1 MKALAL
7 ASAFLTLWVALP
19 AFAQVS
25 AQEIRPD
32 PRIQTL
38 PYDANQVVRLRVAP
52 GYQLAIIFRAS
63 ERVENVGIGDSDG
76 WQVTLNGREDALFI
90 KPTRSG
96 DVTNMTVITDARVY
110 NFELS
115 SVRVAGADT
124 PFTVRFTYPDDGP
137 GTGPD
142 GDTALSLGQYR
153 IRGARA
159 ARPVSI
165 SDDGVT
171 TWIEWHEDRP
181 IPAVFGS
188 DYGGQEHLI
197 EGQVRNG
204 LYVIEGVYRT
214 LTFRLDRQTASATRS
229 STRPP
234 Q

>member
-1 MKALAL
+1 MKTLAL
-7 ASAFLTLWVALP
+7 ASAFLALLVAPP
-19 AFAQVS
+19 AFGQAP
-25 AQEIRPD
+25 AQETRPD

-52 GYQLAIIFRAS
+52 GYQLAILFSPS

-90 KPTRSG
+90 RPTESG
-96 DVTNMTVITDARVY
+96 GVTNMTVITDARVY
-110 NFELS
+110 SFEIS

-124 PFTVRFTYPDDGP
+124 PFTVRFTYPDDGT
-137 GTGPD
+137 GTGRESD
-142 GDTALSLGQYR
+142 AALSIGQYR
-153 IRGARA
+153 IRGARS

-171 TWIEWHEDRP
+171 TYIEWHEDRP

-197 EGQVRNG
+197 EGRMMNG
-204 LYVIEGVYRT
+204 LYVIDGVYRT
-214 LTFRLDRQTASATRS
+214 LTFRLDRKTASATRS